1 MKKSE
6 LIELLK
12 ELIRQELEEVS
23 TSSAT
28 PGYMTPRAFSGK
40 GTKDGVPLDRRK
52 QIASG
57 SGYVSEDINEGRYH
71 DWRNNE
77 EFTPRQKIGKS
88 MREVNYTLKNLSKQ
102 IDMAVRLKS
111 ELKVDSSS
119 YWKNT
124 HKALSKIAERL
135 VRLSNKIGKLQW

>member
-1 MKKSE
+1 MTKKE
-6 LIELLK
+6 LVELLK

-28 PGYMTPRAFSGK
+28 PGYMTPNAFSGK
-40 GTKDGVPLDRRK
+40 GKKDRRK
-52 QIASG
+52 KIASG
-57 SGYVSEDINEGRYH
+57 SGYVSEGKYH
-71 DWRNNE
+71 DWRNDE
-77 EFTPRQKIGKS
+77 DFTPRQKIGRS

-102 IDMAVRLKS
+102 IDMAVRLKN

-124 HKALSKIAERL
+124 HKALGKIAERL
-135 VRLSNKIGKLQW
+135 VRLSNKIGKLQ

>member
-28 PGYMTPRAFSGK
+28 PGYMSPYAFSGK
-40 GTKDGVPLDRRK
+40 GKMDRRK

-119 YWKNT
+119 YWKTT
-124 HKALSKIAERL
+124 HKALGKIAERL
-135 VRLSNKIGKLQW
+135 VRLSNKIGKLQ